1 MGGVGS
7 TKWLTAL
14 GRMLNSA
21 RRCEWPNG
29 SAVHSVPEKLRRMLW
44 ERIWEL
50 WEELRRSWGGAGEEL
65 RKSAGGP
72 EEELRRS

>member
-29 SAVHSVPEKLRRMLW
+29 SAVHSVPEKLRWVLW
-44 ERIWEL
+44 EWIWEL
-50 WEELRRSWGGAGEEL
+50 WEELGRS
-65 RKSAGGP
+65 
-72 EEELRRS
+72 